1 MIDSKNRQKAAILDS
16 VFGNENTMS
25 VIAEALKEPI
35 GSTKR
40 KKALSL
46 FQVLGGGVN
55 DGMGGAFDFQQVKLP
70 QAGGEYEGP
79 YDPVYLED
87 ASKMTMQDP
96 SLVAGKETDPFATST
111 KVFFPSAPDMKI
123 RQSTVPIIEK
133 KTQDIKSDVATS
145 TPSGVDDISSEIEG
159 IDFGEGSSQGAGT
172 TGAGAAGVGVGS
184 LTGDSSYDS
193 WYESLSDDDKTRYAD
208 LYGALKAGIGKK
220 TFAWQ
225 MISDAEKMKTLFP
238 GVPAEALPIGASL
251 TSQVNDIENNL
262 KEEYKIDVL
271 TDNLNKLQKRGLDIE
286 DDLTSYITARDSYIE
301 KLDGMIDKAKDSM
314 TTLDMANPYVAKQM
328 GNYMNYLYI
337 MKGRQQKRYADFL
350 NSAITY
356 HNNEV
361 KRAQESYDLANKQ
374 ITDVLA
380 NKKEILKEDY
390 TNLKSLLEEMYDN
403 VDNREKKILS
413 NALLQQKV
421 AELALQN
428 AVDPLNVGDSTGW
441 NNASKATK
449 TKAEGTYYAQSGLP
463 PAQAATEWANMTG
476 TEKLSWAYKS
486 KSSESDDILATIE
499 AMYGGT
505 KEE

>member
-1 MIDSKNRQKAAILDS
+1 MIDSKKRQKAAILDS
-16 VFGNENTMS
+16 IFGNENTMS

-46 FQVLGGGVN
+46 FNVFRGNAN
-55 DGMGGAFDFQQVKLP
+55 DGVGGAFDYDTKNGNIQSDNTFTQTYSDVP
-70 QAGGEYEGP
+70 TGGEIANAP
-79 YDPVYLED
+79 I
-87 ASKMTMQDP
+87 
-96 SLVAGKETDPFATST
+96 SLT
-111 KVFFPSAPDMKI
+111 KVFFPAAPDMDI
-123 RQSTVPIIEK
+123 RTRQSTVPMIEEK
-133 KTQDIKSDVATS
+133 IEEKIENTDGNVATS
-145 TPSGVDDISSEIEG
+145 TPSGVDDLSSDINSM
-159 IDFGEGSSQGAGT
+159 DFGESTQPAIDPSFSSGDNALISGL
-172 TGAGAAGVGVGS
+172 S
-184 LTGDSSYDS
+184 TGDSSYDS
-193 WYESLSDDDKTRYAD
+193 WYSSLSDDDKTRYSD

-251 TSQVNDIENNL
+251 TSQVNDIEKNL
-262 KEEYKIDVL
+262 REEYKIDVL
-271 TDNLNKLQKRGLDIE
+271 TDNLNKLQNRGLDIE
-286 DDLTSYITARDSYIE
+286 EDLTSYITARDSYIE
-301 KLDGMIDKAKDSM
+301 KLDGMIGKAKDSM

-350 NSAITY
+350 KSAITY

-361 KRAQESYDLANKQ
+361 KRAQESYDSANKQ
-374 ITDVLA
+374 VTDVLA

-428 AVDPLNVGDSTGW
+428 AVDPLNANESAGW
-441 NNASKATK
+441 KNASKATK
-449 TKAEGTYYAQSGLP
+449 TKAEGTYYAQSELSP
-463 PAQAATEWANMTG
+463 EQAAAEWANMTG

-486 KSSESDDILATIE
+486 KSSESDDLIDAINKISGITE
-499 AMYGGT
+499 
-505 KEE
+505 

>member
-1 MIDSKNRQKAAILDS
+1 MIDSKKRQKAAILDS

-46 FQVLGGGVN
+46 FRVLGGRPN
-55 DGMGGAFDFQQVKLP
+55 DGVGGAFDFQQVKIP
-70 QAGGEYEGP
+70 QTGGEYEGP
-79 YDPVYLED
+79 YDPTFQKD
-87 ASKMTMQDP
+87 ASKMIMQDP
-96 SLVAGKETDPFATST
+96 SVVAGKETDPFATST

-123 RQSTVPIIEK
+123 RQTTVPIIEK
-133 KTQDIKSDVATS
+133 KTKDIKSDVATS
-145 TPSGVDDISSEIEG
+145 TPSGVDDISSDIEG
-159 IDFGEGSSQGAGT
+159 INFGDGSSQFPGAGT
-172 TGAGAAGVGVGS
+172 AGTMV
-184 LTGDSSYDS
+184 TGDSGYDS
-193 WYESLSDDDKTRYAD
+193 WYEGLSDDDKTRYAD

-225 MISDAEKMKTLFP
+225 MISDVEKMKTLFP
-238 GVPAEALPIGASL
+238 GAPAEALPIGASL
-251 TSQVNDIENNL
+251 ASQVNDIEKNL
-262 KEEYKIDVL
+262 REEYKIDVL
-271 TDNLNKLQKRGLDIE
+271 TDNLNKLQNRGIDIE
-286 DDLTSYITARDSYIE
+286 EDLTSYITARDSYIE
-301 KLDGMIDKAKDSM
+301 KLDGMIGKAKDSM

-350 NSAITY
+350 KSAITY

-361 KRAQESYDLANKQ
+361 KRAKDSYDTANKQ
-374 ITDVLA
+374 FTDVLA

-390 TNLKSLLEEMYDN
+390 TNLKALLEEMYEN
-403 VDNREKKILS
+403 VDNREKKILT

-428 AVDPLNVGDSTGW
+428 AVDPLDASGSTGW

-463 PAQAATEWANMTG
+463 PEQATAEWANMTG

-486 KSSESDDILATIE
+486 KSSSGLNNDIDDLFE
-499 AMYGGT
+499 
-505 KEE
+505 